1 MLPAVRLGN
10 RSTRAVLRAPFQR
23 PHYRTLA
30 GMLIGYPD
38 FVANLSRYLT
48 GRGSYPYACRVRTPV
63 GMIAPT
69 LYSSHDIVTMSEVF
83 CRRDYQAGRDLSVVI
98 DIGSNIGISALY
110 FLTRNQ
116 RSRVYCFEPDPRN
129 VDRLR
134 LNLAGYEDRFSVE
147 PVAVGVQDG
156 EVSFGTEPTGRY
168 GRISDNYGEPIL
180 VSCRDINLV
189 IEAVVEREGRVNIL
203 KIDAEGLEEQLV
215 SAIRPRLLEQ
225 IATVYYETVG
235 AAPLHLNRFEHRY
248 DCQVN
253 RLSRRFGL

>member
-1 MLPAVRLGN
+1 
-10 RSTRAVLRAPFQR
+10 
-23 PHYRTLA
+23 
-30 GMLIGYPD
+30 MLIAYPD
-38 FVANLSRYLT
+38 FVANLCRYLT
-48 GRGSYPYACRVRTPV
+48 GSGSYPYACRVRTPL

-83 CRRDYQAGRDLSVVI
+83 CRRDYQADRDLSVAI

-134 LNLAGYEDRFSVE
+134 LNLAGYEDRFSIE

-156 EVSFGTEPTGRY
+156 ELLFGTEPTGRY
-168 GRISDNYGEPIL
+168 GRISDTYGEPIL
-180 VSCRDINLV
+180 VSCREINPV
-189 IEAVVEREGRVNIL
+189 IEAVVESEGGVNIL

-215 SAIRPRLLEQ
+215 SAIRPRLLER
-225 IATVYYETVG
+225 IDTVYYETVG
-235 AAPLHLNRFEHRY
+235 AVPLHLDRFEHRY

-253 RLSRRFGL
+253 RLSRRFGLRRCATAPFSLEHR